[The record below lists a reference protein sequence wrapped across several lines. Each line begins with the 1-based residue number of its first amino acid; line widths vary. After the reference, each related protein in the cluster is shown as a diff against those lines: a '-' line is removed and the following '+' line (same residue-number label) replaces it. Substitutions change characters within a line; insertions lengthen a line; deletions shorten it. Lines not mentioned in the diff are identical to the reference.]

1 MTTQTKQCIF
11 SPYEYPCDKTDCRGC
26 PIMTEFQAKANEE
39 IIENLKSYWAN
50 LNAGSADWRG

>member
-1 MTTQTKQCIF
+1 
-11 SPYEYPCDKTDCRGC
+11 
-26 PIMTEFQAKANEE
+26 MTEFQAKANEE